1 MESVQWMT
9 LFPRCFH
16 AYKIIITSV
25 VFTYIGSAVLT
36 SAGIV
41 STIISKHIFLRFQQR
56 ELIHTSISFQ

>member
-1 MESVQWMT
+1 MIWRMIQPLIGDWQERT
-9 LFPRCFH
+9 GF
-16 AYKIIITSV
+16 ATSV

-41 STIISKHIFLRFQQR
+41 STIISKHIFLRFRQR